1 MPAAQAPE
9 GSRLTTRVVKGSIWT
24 LAGQMAPLGVSLITT
39 PIVIR
44 LLGAESYGVLVLFVI
59 IPQYLYFADFGMS
72 LASTKFGSAAF
83 AAGDRTKE
91 AGVIRL
97 AALISLLAS
106 IPVAALLA
114 IFAAQAAQLFN
125 VPERL
130 LAETTM
136 GIRFVAATLP
146 LTLLGII
153 FNSPLLAR
161 LRMDLHTLVA
171 AGSRILGMIA
181 IPIAIYLGFGL
192 VGAAVV
198 LFAAA
203 ALNVVGQLALSAFLL
218 PEMLGLSLDRRS
230 LPQLMRFGASMC
242 IAAVAAMAL
251 VNLEKGGLS
260 ALSSVTQL
268 AYYSVAFSLAAVLTF
283 ASGAMQQSLIP
294 VFSQLQGAEHEAE
307 RNLIFS
313 RAIRMMLLAMLPF
326 VGLAG
331 IIAETGIT
339 LFAGEEFGRESTL
352 PFYVLLSGITFMI
365 ATYTPSAAIIASG
378 RTELFARLYWLELP
392 PYALLVW
399 ILVSRYGAVGA
410 AAAWSTRAAVDSIL
424 QFQIAQRFSG
434 VHFDLQRSSSALVA
448 GAIAAVPFVLYLVF
462 GLGLFGGLLAS
473 AVGMAVYAVFVW
485 RFALLAEEKAWFIE
499 RSRAFPGF

>member
-1 MPAAQAPE
+1 MSAAQAPE
-9 GSRLTTRVVKGSIWT
+9 HARLTTRVVKGSIWT
-24 LAGQMAPLGVSLITT
+24 LAGQIAPLGVSLVTT

-72 LASTKFGSAAF
+72 LASTKFGSAAY
-83 AAGDRTKE
+83 ASGDRSKE

-97 AALISLLAS
+97 AALIALVVSL
-106 IPVAALLA
+106 PVAALLA
-114 IFAAQAAQLFN
+114 VFAAEAAQLFN

-130 LAETTM
+130 LAETTLAL
-136 GIRFVAATLP
+136 RFVAATLP

-171 AGSRILGMIA
+171 AGARILGMIA
-181 IPIAIYLGFGL
+181 IPVAIYLGFGL

-203 ALNVVGQLALSAFLL
+203 ALNVAGQLALSAFLL
-218 PEMLGLSLDRRS
+218 PEMLGLSVDRSS
-230 LPQLMRFGASMC
+230 LGQLVRFGASMC
-242 IAAVAAMAL
+242 VAAVAAMAL

-313 RAIRMMLLAMLPF
+313 RAIRIMLLAMLPF

-331 IIAETGIT
+331 IVAETGIT
-339 LFAGEEFGRESTL
+339 LFAGKEFGRESTL

-378 RTELFARLYWLELP
+378 RTELFAKLYWLELP
-392 PYALLVW
+392 PYAVLVW
-399 ILVSRYGAVGA
+399 VLVSRYGAVGA
-410 AAAWSTRAAVDSIL
+410 AAAWSTRAAVDSVL

-434 VHFDLQRSSSALVA
+434 VHFDLQRRSATVFA
-448 GAIAAVPFVLYLVF
+448 AVIAAVPFVLYLIF
-462 GLGLFGGLLAS
+462 GLSLAAGLSVS
-473 AVGMAVYAVFVW
+473 AVGMAAYAVFVW
-485 RFALLAEEKAWFIE
+485 RSALLPEEKAWFIE
-499 RSRAFPGF
+499 RSRDLVGV